1 MNDAIDR
8 RELTFMALAGLI
20 GGALGWI
27 PVEAVSHGHT
37 ITQVE
42 NAWTQIEGVVS
53 MALFWGLVGGLIVA
67 AQFGN

>member
-20 GGALGWI
+20 GGALGWL
-27 PVEAVSHGHT
+27 PVELVSHGHT

-42 NAWTQIEGVVS
+42 NFWTQLAGVVS
-53 MALFWGLVGGLIVA
+53 MALFWGLVGGG
-67 AQFGN
+67 FGFGGR